1 MQIEKYLK
9 LDIIRQIPEQINKMT
24 EDLVDDLTRTGG
36 SLQNVKENLRK
47 ALDELIEEIEDLK
60 SKVSIL

>member
-1 MQIEKYLK
+1 M
-9 LDIIRQIPEQINKMT
+9 DIIRQIPEQINKMT

-47 ALDELIEEIEDLK
+47 ALDDLIEEIEDLK
-60 SKVSIL
+60 SKVSDFSNFKHL